1 MKKTIAVCAM
11 VLLCCVFVFGES
23 SVWKAK
29 KNGREIYLGGSVH
42 ILRSGDFPLPL
53 EFDAAFEQA
62 DIVVLET
69 DIEALSSPEIAF
81 SIINQMMLPED
92 ETLETILNRD
102 VYEKLKNKCGEY
114 GFSIGDV
121 VYMKPAM
128 LINILTMMEIQQLG
142 YLEQG
147 ADIYYAS
154 RAKEAGKGSGYLESL
169 ELQID
174 LLMNMGSGHENEYV
188 LYSLDDF
195 EQTEETIDSLVRE
208 WKQGAAG
215 TVEAQLAEM
224 RESFPSIYKTL
235 IADRN
240 NAWIPVIEQYLGDAP
255 VEFII
260 AGLAHFYGPDGL
272 LIQLKNRGYT
282 VERFVI
288 GE

>member
-1 MKKTIAVCAM
+1 MAFLFCA
-11 VLLCCVFVFGES
+11 FAFGES
-23 SVWKAK
+23 SVWKAR

-42 ILRSGDFPLPL
+42 ILRSGDFPLPS

-69 DIEALSSPEIAF
+69 DIEGLSSPEIAF
-81 SIINQMMLPED
+81 GLLSQMMLPGN
-92 ETLETILNRD
+92 ETLETVLNRD
-102 VYEKLKNKCGEY
+102 VYEKLKDKCGQY
-114 GFSIGDV
+114 GFSITDV
-121 VYMKPAM
+121 AAMKPAM
-128 LINILTMMEIQQLG
+128 LINILTMMEMQKLG
-142 YLEQG
+142 YIEQG

-154 RAKEAGKGSGYLESL
+154 KAKEAGKGSAYLESL

-174 LLMNMGSGHENEYV
+174 LLINMGSGHENEFV

-195 EQTEETIDSLVRE
+195 EQTQETIDSLVRE

-224 RESFPSIYKTL
+224 QESFPSIYKAL

-240 NAWIPVIEQYLGDAP
+240 NAWIPEIEQYLADRP

-282 VERFVI
+282 VERFI
-288 GE
+288 IE